1 MNILAIDQS
10 ITCTAYCYF
19 ESGKLLSFGCIKT
32 KITDGSLHDRCYKI
46 SKKLKRLKKDKELDN
61 KVIVCVREGL
71 AFGNTPGNATRDLA
85 TLVGY
90 IQSDLGEMLEVAPTS
105 VKKFATGKGRWAGD
119 NKQPMID
126 ALPAQIRED
135 FTSAGYKKT
144 TGLSDLADAY
154 FIGKYFVENN
164 KGEDF

>member
-19 ESGKLLSFGCIKT
+19 ELGKLLSFGCIKT
-32 KITDGSLHDRCYKI
+32 KISDGSLHDRCYKI
-46 SKKLKRLKKDKELDN
+46 SKKLKMLKKEKELDD
-61 KVIVCVREGL
+61 KVVVYVREGL

-105 VKKFATGKGRWAGD
+105 VKKFATGKGNAD
-119 NKQPMID
+119 KQKMY
-126 ALPAQIRED
+126 ET
-135 FTSAGYKKT
+135 FTRTQGVDLMKAFDQQTLNNPITDIVDSYYIMRAGY
-144 TGLSDLADAY
+144 
-154 FIGKYFVENN
+154 ENSISN
-164 KGEDF
+164 NI